1 MESSTALELIEKG
14 KVTEVFTIQTEMNK
28 MKFILPCTAKSHR
41 QMKKS
46 DHFKQSSLV
55 SLWRKSRLVLQ

>member
-41 QMKKS
+41 QMKK
-46 DHFKQSSLV
+46 
-55 SLWRKSRLVLQ
+55 